1 MHRTRLITSA
11 IGAVIVI
18 ALVGWGN
25 LWIFWALVSSATV
38 LGLKEFYGLAKGG
51 QLPAYPLPGMLTGW
65 LLSLAP
71 LVVGIQKELL
81 ILFTVTLVILALF
94 MYALFAKEPLQEA
107 MTALAVTV
115 FGVMYVGWL
124 FMHLTLLYGLPYGK
138 SFIFYV
144 LILVWVGDSGAYYA
158 GKSFGKHPLSPIISP
173 KKTIE
178 GAIGGLAATLFASLA
193 ITLIGVINTKLV
205 LLPQMGWR
213 HSVILGVLLAV
224 VSQIG
229 DLCESLLK
237 RSVNVKDSGTL
248 LPGHGGI
255 LDRVDGLIFAAP
267 VLYYYAQV
275 FLVA

>member
-1 MHRTRLITSA
+1 MHRTRLITGV
-11 IGAVIVI
+11 IGAIIVI

-25 LWIFWALVSSATV
+25 LLLFWLLVSSATV
-38 LGLKEFYGLAKGG
+38 LGLKEFYDLAKGG
-51 QLPAYPLPGMLTGW
+51 QLPSYPLPGILMGW

-71 LVVGIQKELL
+71 LLAIGIRKDLL
-81 ILFTVTLVILALF
+81 ILFAVTLAAWALF
-94 MYALFAKEPLQEA
+94 MFALFAKQPLPEA
-107 MTALAVTV
+107 MTALAVTM
-115 FGVMYVGWL
+115 FGIMYVSWF
-124 FMHLTLLYGLPYGK
+124 FMHLTLLRGLPYGK
-138 SFIFYV
+138 QYVFYL
-144 LILVWVGDSGAYYA
+144 LILIWVGDSGAYYA
-158 GKSFGKHPLSPIISP
+158 GKSLGKHPLSPIISP

-178 GAIGGLAATLFASLA
+178 GAIGGTAATLLASVIAKYTFLPHISLLHALTLGLLLA
-193 ITLIGVINTKLV
+193 IV
-205 LLPQMGWR
+205 
-213 HSVILGVLLAV
+213 A
-224 VSQIG
+224 QIG

>member
-1 MHRTRLITSA
+1 MHRTRLITGV
-11 IGAVIVI
+11 IGAAIVV

-25 LWIFWALVSSATV
+25 LPLFWVLVSSATV
-38 LGLKEFYGLAKGG
+38 LGLKEFYDLAKGG
-51 QLPAYPLPGMLTGW
+51 QLPSYPLPGMLTGW

-71 LVVGIQKELL
+71 LVSIGIRKELL
-81 ILFTVTLVILALF
+81 MLFTVTLALLALF

-115 FGVMYVGWL
+115 FGLMYVSWL
-124 FMHLTLLYGLPYGK
+124 FLHLTLLRGLPHGK
-138 SFIFYV
+138 QYVFYL
-144 LILVWVGDSGAYYA
+144 LILVWAGDSGAYYV
-158 GKSFGKHPLSPIISP
+158 GKSLGKHPLSPVISP

-178 GAIGGLAATLFASLA
+178 GAIGGTAATLLASIIA
-193 ITLIGVINTKLV
+193 KYTF
-205 LLPQMGWR
+205 LPQMSML
-213 HSVILGVLLAV
+213 HAVTLGLLLAV
-224 VSQIG
+224 VAQIG

-237 RSVNVKDSGTL
+237 RSVNIKDSGTL

>member
-1 MHRTRLITSA
+1 MHRTRLITGV
-11 IGAVIVI
+11 IGAVIVV

-25 LWIFWALVSSATV
+25 LPLFWVLVSSASV
-38 LGLKEFYGLAKGG
+38 LGLHEFYQIAKGG

-71 LVVGIQKELL
+71 LVSLGIRKELL
-81 ILFTVTLVILALF
+81 MLFTVTLALLALF

-115 FGVMYVGWL
+115 FGIMYVSWL
-124 FMHLTLLYGLPYGK
+124 FLHLTLLRGLPHGK
-138 SFIFYV
+138 HYVFYL
-144 LILVWVGDSGAYYA
+144 LILVWAGDSGAYYV
-158 GKSFGKHPLSPIISP
+158 GKSLGKHPLAPVISP

-178 GAIGGLAATLFASLA
+178 GAIGGTAATLLASIIA
-193 ITLIGVINTKLV
+193 TYTF
-205 LLPQMGWR
+205 LPQMSMR
-213 HSVILGVLLAV
+213 HAVALGLLLAV
-224 VSQIG
+224 VAQIG

-237 RSVNVKDSGTL
+237 RSVNIKDSGTL

-275 FLVA
+275 FLVV

>member
-1 MHRTRLITSA
+1 VHRTRLITSL
-11 IGAVIVI
+11 IGAALVI

-25 LWIFWALVSSATV
+25 LWLFWAFVSSATV
-38 LGLKEFYGLAKGG
+38 LGLKEFYQLAKGG
-51 QLPAYPLPGMLTGW
+51 QLPAYPLPGILAGW

-71 LVVGIQKELL
+71 LVAIGIQKEVL

-94 MYALFAKEPLQEA
+94 MYALFAKEPLPEA

-115 FGVMYVGWL
+115 FGIMYVSWL
-124 FMHLTLLYGLPYGK
+124 FMHLTLLRGLPYGK
-138 SFIFYV
+138 QFVFYL
-144 LILVWVGDSGAYYA
+144 LIVVWVGDSGAYYV
-158 GKSFGKHPLSPIISP
+158 GKSLGKHLLSPVISP

-178 GAIGGLAATLFASLA
+178 GALGGIAATLIASIVA
-193 ITLIGVINTKLV
+193 KFT
-205 LLPQMGWR
+205 LLPQMSVL
-213 HSVILGVLLAV
+213 HAVILGLLLAIV
-224 VSQIG
+224 AQIG

-275 FLVA
+275 FLVV